1 VQVSKKAGSINEM
14 QQDLQESAKE
24 LSALRGTLK
33 TVTEERDMSW
43 QEAKQLRRNVSI
55 MQNEAVALKKKIES
69 LDEDILVKEG
79 QISIL
84 QDSMNKPFDII
95 CSPRS
100 LREFDME

>member
-1 VQVSKKAGSINEM
+1 MQVSKKAESINEM
-14 QQDLQESAKE
+14 EQDLQESAKE
-24 LSALRGTLK
+24 LTALRGTLK
-33 TVTEERDMSW
+33 TVSEERDLSW
-43 QEAKQLRRNVSI
+43 QEVKQLRRNVSI
-55 MQNEAVALKKKIES
+55 MQNEVVALKKKIES